1 MKKRTTILFILA
13 VLPAFWSMVYAQP
26 KLPVGSNPAAIDY
39 THFPNRSFAL
49 IWRNWDLVSPERIA
63 AALECSPGQVNQIA
77 AAMGLKKAMV
87 IPADYKRRMYI
98 TVVRRNWHLLPYE
111 QLLVL
116 LDMTAQELDVA
127 LKDDDFLYVKL
138 GNLKPNVSRI
148 VYSVPTSQEL
158 ARANEI
164 KQLIAKQFKKSPDK
178 AEARFQFIKDLT
190 AKEKTPKPPT
200 AVQQDEGLRYIYS
213 YFGVFGDPLIDTS
226 IDPYPEGLLAKL
238 AAKGVNG
245 VWMHVVLN
253 QMAPGGP
260 KFPEFGED
268 HQQRIA
274 NLKNIVNRAGKYG
287 IKVYLYMNEPRAMP
301 LSFYEKRP
309 EMQGVREGELAAMC
323 TSNPDVNEWISN
335 SLTHVF
341 KEVPALGG
349 VFTITGSENLTSC
362 ASHGQQHNC
371 PRCSKRSFADLIAG
385 VNKTIADGVHKGNPN
400 AKVIAW
406 DWGWNHIAPEIIAKL
421 PKSVWFMSVSEWASP
436 YERGGVKA
444 HVGEY
449 SMSVVGPGEMAKRN
463 WKAAREAGLKTVAK
477 VQFNNSWEFS
487 AIPWLPVSDLVAR
500 HAAQLAGEKVDGLM
514 LSWSLGGYP
523 SPNLEIAEAYSKNP
537 EADTDQVLNGLAEK
551 YYGKTAVPEVRKA
564 WTEFSKAFQQ
574 FPFSANVIY
583 KAPFQAGPSNLVFAR
598 PTGYAATMVGI
609 PYDDLNGWIH
619 PYPQNV
625 FRTQVE
631 QLAAEWEKGLEHF
644 ANAVKLSPGKNRNR
658 SIQDYNLAQAAYIH
672 FASVANQIS
681 FIQSRDS
688 LLSPGISEADKQKL
702 KQQIKNLLI
711 NEIELSVKL
720 YEISSLDSRIGFEA
734 SNQYFYVPQDL
745 MEKVI
750 NCEFVMKELNI

>member
-1 MKKRTTILFILA
+1 MKKQITILLLLC
-13 VLPAFWSMVYAQP
+13 VLPACWSILLGQL
-26 KLPVGSNPAAIDY
+26 KLPLGNHPPAIDY
-39 THFPNRSFAL
+39 SHFPNRTFAL
-49 IWRNWDLVSPERIA
+49 VWRNWDLVSPERIA
-63 AALECSPGQVNQIA
+63 AAINCRPEQINEIA
-77 AAMGLKKAMV
+77 AAMGLKKAV
-87 IPADYKRRMYI
+87 TIPTDFKRRMYI
-98 TVVRRNWHLLPYE
+98 TVVRRNWHLLPYD

-116 LDMTAQELDVA
+116 LDMSAQELDVA

-138 GNLKPNVSRI
+138 GNLKPNVSRLA
-148 VYSVPTSQEL
+148 YATPTSQDL
-158 ARANEI
+158 ARAKEI
-164 KQLIAKQFKKSPDK
+164 KRLVAKQFKKLPGK
-178 AEARFQFIKDLT
+178 AEAKFQFINDLT
-190 AKEKTPKPPT
+190 STTEAPAAGATM
-200 AVQQDEGLRYIYS
+200 QHDEGPRFIYS

-226 IDPYPEGLLAKL
+226 IDPYPEGLLSKL

-253 QMAPGGP
+253 HMAPGGT

-268 HQQRIA
+268 HQQRITNLRKIVDRA
-274 NLKNIVNRAGKYG
+274 NRYG

-309 EMQGVREGELAAMC
+309 EMAGVREGELAAMC
-323 TSNPDVNEWISN
+323 TSNPDVNEWISS
-335 SLTHVF
+335 SLTYIF
-341 KEVPALGG
+341 KQVPELGG

-371 PRCSKRSFADLIAG
+371 PRCSKIGFADLIAG

-406 DWGWNHIAPEIIAKL
+406 DWGWNNEAPKIIAKL

-477 VQFNNSWEFS
+477 VQFNNTWEFS
-487 AIPWLPVSDLVAR
+487 AIPWLPVPDLVAK
-500 HAAQLAGEKVDGLM
+500 HASQLAAEKVDGLM

-523 SPNLEIAEAYSKNP
+523 SPNLEIAEIYSKNP
-537 EADTDQVLNGLAEK
+537 AANTDIVLDGLAEK
-551 YYGKTAVPEVRKA
+551 YYGKSAAPKIRQA

-574 FPFSANVIY
+574 IPFSANVIY
-583 KAPFQAGPSNLVFAR
+583 KAPLQTGPSNLVYAKS
-598 PTGYAATMVGI
+598 TGYASTMVGI
-609 PYDDLNGWIH
+609 PYDDLNGWTA

-625 FRTQVE
+625 FISQFE
-631 QLAAEWEKGLEHF
+631 KLATEWKNGLVHFEK
-644 ANAVKLSPGKNRNR
+644 AVKLSPEKSKKAIVR
-658 SIQDYNLAQAAYIH
+658 DYNLAQAAYIH
-672 FASVANQIS
+672 FAAVANQAI

-688 LLSPGISEADKQKL
+688 LLGKDITDMDRLKL
-702 KQQIKNLLI
+702 KQKIKTVLN
-711 NEIELSVKL
+711 NEIKLSTKL
-720 YEISSLDSRIGFEA
+720 YEISCQDSRIGFEA

-750 NCEFVMKELNI
+750 NCEFVMKQLEI